1 MKSKALENGPSLDWS
16 SRRAGARTRTQRARV
31 RAVRTLVV
39 YLMLLAVGTV
49 FMLPLLWMMT
59 TAIKPLP
66 DIFKIPPVW
75 LPNPPRWSQLWE
87 PWINRGF
94 TVYFLNTL
102 KIAGLSVLGVILSSS
117 LVAYSFARL
126 RWPGRD
132 VFFVLTLSAMMLPF
146 QVRIIPL
153 FLIFKQLGWINTHL
167 PLIVPHF
174 FGGAF
179 EIFLLRQYFRSLPQD
194 LDDSAKIDGAGYF
207 RIYWSILLPLTKPA
221 LAAVG
226 IFTFMDQ
233 WNAFM
238 TPLIYLSQRKK
249 YVLSIGLA
257 SMRDEFT
264 VNWGDMMALAFL
276 VTLVPLLVF
285 FLAQKYF
292 IRGITMTGLK
302 G

>member
-1 MKSKALENGPSLDWS
+1 MKSKTLAGGASLDWS
-16 SRRAGARTRTQRARV
+16 SSRARYRTQRTLARIL
-31 RAVRTLVV
+31 RALVA
-39 YLMLLAVGTV
+39 YLLLLVVGTV

-75 LPNPPRWSQLWE
+75 LPNPPRWNQLWE
-87 PWINRGF
+87 PWINRDF
-94 TVYFLNTL
+94 TVYFLNTV
-102 KIAGLSVLGVILSSS
+102 KIAGLSVLGAILSSS

-132 VFFVLTLSAMMLPF
+132 LFFILTLSAMMLPF

-167 PLIVPHF
+167 PLYVPYF
-174 FGGAF
+174 FGNAF

-194 LDDSAKIDGAGYF
+194 LDDSAKIDGASYF
-207 RIYWSILLPLTKPA
+207 RIYWNILLPLTKPA

-233 WNAFM
+233 WNAFL
-238 TPLIYLSQRKK
+238 TPLIYLSERKK

-257 SMRDEFT
+257 IMRDEFT

-276 VTLVPLLVF
+276 VTLVPLLIF

-292 IRGITMTGLK
+292 IRGIAMTGLK